1 MMQESLDFVR
11 KVSDPASAASW
22 QAVADL
28 AGRWSSRWPSMQ
40 QGSSAAALTVI
51 YSRDIALQ
59 SVAAELAKTA
69 QVPHKVIPS
78 RSMAQSRLLCHWT
91 IYIRSGVQ
99 STADRLI
106 AEGLVDHIR
115 QRRKQHLEH
124 LVRVGACPRVAAS
137 TSA

>member
-69 QVPHKVIPS
+69 QVPHKVILAGPWPS
-78 RSMAQSRLLCHWT
+78 LGSYATGLFISEVGCNLLLT
-91 IYIRSGVQ
+91 GSLQRGLSITLDSAEN
-99 STADRLI
+99 STWSIL
-106 AEGLVDHIR
+106 
-115 QRRKQHLEH
+115 
-124 LVRVGACPRVAAS
+124 
-137 TSA
+137 